1 MGIINKMILNNKRD
15 DDDSDGHDGDDGDD
29 DDEGDSNGLRKYV
42 NITSFP
48 LTVHT

>member
-1 MGIINKMILNNKRD
+1 MIKRD
-15 DDDSDGHDGDDGDD
+15 DNDSDGYDGDDDDDGDDGDD

>member
-1 MGIINKMILNNKRD
+1 MKRD
-15 DDDSDGHDGDDGDD
+15 DDDSDGDDDD